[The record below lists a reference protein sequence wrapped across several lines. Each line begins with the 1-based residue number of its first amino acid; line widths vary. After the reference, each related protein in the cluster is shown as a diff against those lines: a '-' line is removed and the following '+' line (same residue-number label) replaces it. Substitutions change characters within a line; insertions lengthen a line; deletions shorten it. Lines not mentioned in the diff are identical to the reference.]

1 MPIVKTHA
9 KGQIIMPKEIRDK
22 LGIKP
27 GKVLSLKLVGD
38 HVEVKPLP
46 DDPIEF
52 LTGIFADHHP
62 SMAAELLKERKKDNE
77 TDEADSV

>member
-9 KGQIIMPKEIRDK
+9 KGQIIMPKDIRDK

-27 GKVLSLKLVGD
+27 GTAVSINVVDD
-38 HVEVKPLP
+38 HVEIRPLP

-52 LTGIFADHHP
+52 LTGIFKDHP
-62 SMAAELLKERKKDNE
+62 RSMAEQLLEERKKDDKI
-77 TDEADSV
+77 DEKNSL